1 MRTYV
6 SAKKQQYLAKGS
18 STLRGS
24 FEHLKDENG
33 KLLYYGLNED
43 GTPNENII
51 QSDSPNNFPVV
62 RWVGKYGEGIFASL
76 ADLTDVVTSPGER
89 KKILAEWWADS
100 RNKDSLGFARSYNY
114 ISLLFDLGMVW
125 LISPLLMSLLVDWY
139 DELEDEL
146 KDGSVMDSI
155 RLTSAN
161 VFKES
166 MEYSLMD
173 FDIWNSLYTPVLGNI
188 NPFALTYLSAI
199 PKRLLNAWSSD
210 RSDTYDA
217 VISSFG
223 VTRQLRPFFDCIKP
237 EWAYDEI

>member
-43 GTPNENII
+43 GTPNEDVI
-51 QSDSPNNFPVV
+51 QSNVPNNFPVV

-76 ADLTDVVTSPGER
+76 SELLDVQER
-89 KKILAEWWADS
+89 SLSDNFKTFTEVLFTGTGN
-100 RNKDSLGFARSYNY
+100 RDSLEFARSYNR
-114 ISLLFDLGMVW
+114 ISLWFDLGMVW
-125 LISPLLMSLLVDWY
+125 LISPILMSLLADWY

-146 KDGSVMDSI
+146 KDGSVMDSV

-223 VTRQLRPFFDCIKP
+223 VTR
-237 EWAYDEI
+237 